1 MRTRG
6 ATATASAANTELPEG
21 KEQRIREVKQ
31 PEEPENTISVQ
42 CTGHIP
48 HGFYKDQMQGF
59 FQELGAIKKRVSI
72 ARNHKPF
79 HSRHHFPF
87 VWDPIP
93 KMLGSVGLAFY

>member
-72 ARNHKPF
+72 ARNHKNLLDRRK
-79 HSRHHFPF
+79 SREEVCQFR
-87 VWDPIP
+87 DD
-93 KMLGSVGLAFY
+93 